1 MTGPLDETARAVLY
15 RSHRDRSAVTLKPKH
30 LRQFDREFADLTQA
44 RPGMAVLEIGCGAG
58 LFLRYLEAR
67 GYRDIVGV
75 DADPGLADALADL
88 RVAKVH
94 LDDVRRVLDRAL
106 AGRRFDRI
114 VLFDVAEH
122 LDFGVLVA
130 LLKRLKDALAD
141 NGRLLL
147 RTPNLASPFGVAVFY
162 GTFDHVTACSPE
174 RMREIGVLAGL
185 ECLGVHPQEPVP
197 LFRRLRQR
205 AAFRVLEWMTSHHP
219 GVWTANL
226 LAVYA
231 REKT

>member
-1 MTGPLDETARAVLY
+1 MTGLLDATARATLY
-15 RSHRDRSAVTLKPKH
+15 RAHRDRGAVVLKPKH
-30 LRQFDREFADLTQA
+30 LKQFDREFANLTEA
-44 RPGMAVLEIGCGAG
+44 RPDMAVLEIGCGAG

-75 DADPGLADALADL
+75 DSDTGLAEALANL

-94 LDDVRRVLDRAL
+94 LDDVRRVLDGML

-122 LDFGVLVA
+122 LDLGVLVA

-141 NGRLLL
+141 GGRLLL
-147 RTPNLASPFGVAVFY
+147 RTPNLASPFGTAIFF
-162 GTFDHVTACSPE
+162 GSFDHVTALSPE
-174 RMREIGVLAGL
+174 RMREMGVLAGL
-185 ECLGVHPQEPVP
+185 ECLGVYPQEPVP
-197 LFRRLRQR
+197 LFRRMRQR
-205 AAFRVLEWMTSHHP
+205 VAFCLMEWMTSQHP
-219 GVWTANL
+219 GIWTANL

-231 REKT
+231 RGKT